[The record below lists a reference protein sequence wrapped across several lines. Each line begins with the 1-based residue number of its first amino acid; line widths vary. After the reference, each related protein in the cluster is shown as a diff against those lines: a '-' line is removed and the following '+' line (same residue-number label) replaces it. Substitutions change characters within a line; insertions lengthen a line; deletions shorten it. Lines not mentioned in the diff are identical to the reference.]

1 MSERV
6 RTVLV
11 VDADP
16 AGAQAALAALPGELY
31 RVLAAAD
38 ARQALATLG
47 GQQVHVLVS
56 ELVLPEASGLHMLV
70 EARRLQPHV
79 ARIALTA
86 VEEFDA
92 AVAAINEAEVF
103 RFLRKPVDPVALRA
117 AVEEALGRADA
128 AHEARGAREAADRRR
143 MAVIVIDLESDHP
156 GISRVQAGPDGYF
169 IPRQQLEG
177 LAARLQ
183 GTPVGRALAD
193 AIAVARRAL
202 SP

>member
-16 AGAQAALAALPGELY
+16 ASAQAALAVLPGGLY
-31 RVLAAAD
+31 RVLAATD

-56 ELVLPEASGLHMLV
+56 ELVLPEESGLHLLV
-70 EARRLQPHV
+70 EARRLQPLV

-103 RFLRKPVDPVALRA
+103 RFLRKPVDPLALRS

-128 AHEARGAREAADRRR
+128 AHEARGAREAAERRLI
-143 MAVIVIDLESDHP
+143 ALVDLESDHP
-156 GISRVQAGPDGYF
+156 GISRVQSGPDGYF
-169 IPRQQLEG
+169 LPRQQLEG
-177 LAARLQ
+177 LTARLK
-183 GTPVGRALAD
+183 GTPVGQALAH
-193 AIAVARRAL
+193 AIAVARRAKET
-202 SP
+202 

>member
-16 AGAQAALAALPGELY
+16 ASAQAAIAALPGGLY

-56 ELVLPEASGLHMLV
+56 ELVLPEESGLHLLV
-70 EARRLQPHV
+70 EARRLQPLV
-79 ARIALTA
+79 ARIALSA
-86 VEEFDA
+86 VEEFGA

-103 RFLRKPVDPVALRA
+103 RFLRKPVDPIALRT

-128 AHEARGAREAADRRR
+128 AHEARGARETAERRR
-143 MAVIVIDLESDHP
+143 IALVDLESDHP
-156 GISRVQAGPDGYF
+156 GISHVQSGPDGYF
-169 IPRQQLEG
+169 LPRQRLEG

-183 GTPVGRALAD
+183 GTPVGQALAD
-193 AIAVARRAL
+193 AIAVARDAKER
-202 SP
+202 

>member
-16 AGAQAALAALPGELY
+16 ASARAALAALPGELY
-31 RVLAAAD
+31 RVLAAPD

-56 ELVLPEASGLHMLV
+56 ELVLPEESGLHMLV
-70 EARRLQPHV
+70 EARRLQPLV

-86 VEEFDA
+86 VEEFGA

-103 RFLRKPVDPVALRA
+103 RFLRKPVDPLALRA

-128 AHEARGAREAADRRR
+128 AHESLGARQAADRRR
-143 MAVIVIDLESDHP
+143 TALVDLESDHP
-156 GISRVQAGPDGYF
+156 GISRVQSGPDGYF
-169 IPRQQLEG
+169 IPRQRLEG

-183 GTPVGRALAD
+183 GTPVGRALA
-193 AIAVARRAL
+193 AAVAVARGARER
-202 SP
+202 

>member
-16 AGAQAALAALPGELY
+16 SGAQVALAALPGELY

-56 ELVLPEASGLHMLV
+56 ELELPEASGLHMLV

-92 AVAAINEAEVF
+92 AVAAINEVEVF

-128 AHEARGAREAADRRR
+128 AREARGAREAADRRR
-143 MAVIVIDLESDHP
+143 MAIIDLESDHP

-193 AIAVARRAL
+193 AIATARRAP

>member
-16 AGAQAALAALPGELY
+16 ASAQAALAALPGELY

-56 ELVLPEASGLHMLV
+56 ELVFPEASGLHMLV

-143 MAVIVIDLESDHP
+143 MAVIDLESDHP

-193 AIAVARRAL
+193 AIAVARRAP